1 MYLITELN
9 LSHREDGPT
18 PVPLWYDIV
27 QTLTLTISG
36 IANAVLS
43 LAILQT
49 VLIVLFIDPARPTVP
64 ASSWAF
70 AVVVIVLGAVGVYL
84 GRYLRFNSWDVRH
97 PASMFQKLRT
107 HLTQRGKA
115 LEAGGFVLT
124 HATLIAVLYVPLF
137 TIAWAALVGGA

>member
-1 MYLITELN
+1 MTDRARDG
-9 LSHREDGPT
+9 SSGSVFFRTRVPHHRAEPQPPRGRPGARRR
-18 PVPLWYDIV
+18 PLWYDIV

-97 PASMFQKLRT
+97 PLGMLRKLGAHFRVRGRRSRRSLSSSRT
-107 HLTQRGKA
+107 RC
-115 LEAGGFVLT
+115 
-124 HATLIAVLYVPLF
+124 
-137 TIAWAALVGGA
+137 